1 MNRLKFKL
9 NQALKVGEY
18 SIPYDA
24 ELTNQENQIAGSGI
38 RKESKLRSFI
48 KTVLYPVYSLRN
60 YLLVDGFVE
69 RKTGK
74 LIKKYIRDN
83 TVFLE
88 VGCGNMSLRRF
99 LPRNLFYNAIDISLS
114 EFILRRILREG
125 ERINV
130 ALCSATRISLDS
142 STVSLIV
149 STEVLEH
156 IPAIDIALSDIYRV
170 LKPEGILIVSIPNN
184 YCYKY
189 HKKGPHSEHVNNWTF
204 YEFKE
209 YMNQHG
215 FKCLEGCMMG
225 YWIPLPLWLTKTSYQ
240 LPISSKE
247 EFYNT
252 NFFFVFQKP
261 KKELSSRNS
270 G

>member
-9 NQALKVGEY
+9 NQSLKVGDY
-18 SIPYDA
+18 SIPYDP
-24 ELTNQENQIAGSGI
+24 ELTYQKNQIAGSAI

-69 RKTGK
+69 RKIGK

-99 LPRNLFYNAIDISLS
+99 LLRNLCYNAIDISLS
-114 EFILRRILREG
+114 EFILKRVLREG
-125 ERINV
+125 ERINI
-130 ALCSATRISLDS
+130 ALCSAIRISLDS

-156 IPAIDIALSDIYRV
+156 IPVIDKALSDIYRV

-189 HKKGPHSEHVNNWTF
+189 HKKGPHSEHVNIGLF
-204 YEFKE
+204 MSLK
-209 YMNQHG
+209 
-215 FKCLEGCMMG
+215 
-225 YWIPLPLWLTKTSYQ
+225 
-240 LPISSKE
+240 
-247 EFYNT
+247 NT
-252 NFFFVFQKP
+252 
-261 KKELSSRNS
+261 
-270 G
+270 